1 MVVKDLAVSLSDI
14 AERAGVSVK
23 TVSGALH
30 GGSAR
35 MSDETRQKVKA
46 IAEELGYVTN
56 LAARGVRQ
64 GWLPLVGVISDG
76 LITSPFAT
84 EIVRGLDGAARSAG
98 MAVFAINHSSGQSIG
113 SVLGEVQQFRPRAV
127 AYAAMYHKDVAL
139 PEKLTGSVGVMINC
153 RETSGRVTSL
163 VPDEE
168 GGAREIVRY
177 LLAAGRRRIA
187 FINLPGILAGMLR
200 EKGFRG
206 ALKEAGVAPL
216 GVFPAVRRR
225 IYSDR
230 APSLVP
236 IHLEALLASGERP
249 DAILCGNDRV
259 AMEVY
264 AALARAGLRIPDDIA
279 VASFDDQ
286 VELASRLDPPLTTM
300 ALPHRAMG
308 RLAMEILLAG
318 EPEPQSLRKL
328 PFHLVERASV

>member
-1 MVVKDLAVSLSDI
+1 MVKDLAVSLSDI

-200 EKGFRG
+200 EMGFRG

-264 AALARAGLRIPDDIA
+264 AALARAGFRIPDDIA
-279 VASFDDQ
+279 VASFDNQ